1 MCYGTFPAK
10 RHIMTAGPAGGLPVP
25 LKEGNED
32 EILHDQA
39 AEIFRRR
46 DSGDSEFLQQ
56 KLTAAVDEKSHEKS
70 TCPQGAFGF
79 LRSRARFQTRL
90 TNPDFSAL
98 ALTQTR
104 FGLPSTRIRTFCTLT
119 PHLRF
124 VRLLAWETL
133 WPVPGFLPVIKHLRD
148 IRRHLLTL
156 P

>member
-56 KLTAAVDEKSHEKS
+56 KLTAAVDEKSHEKA
-70 TCPQGAFGF
+70 P
-79 LRSRARFQTRL
+79 
-90 TNPDFSAL
+90 
-98 ALTQTR
+98 
-104 FGLPSTRIRTFCTLT
+104 
-119 PHLRF
+119 
-124 VRLLAWETL
+124 VRKVLLASCAR
-133 WPVPGFLPVIKHLRD
+133 GRD
-148 IRRHLLTL
+148 FKRV
-156 P
+156 